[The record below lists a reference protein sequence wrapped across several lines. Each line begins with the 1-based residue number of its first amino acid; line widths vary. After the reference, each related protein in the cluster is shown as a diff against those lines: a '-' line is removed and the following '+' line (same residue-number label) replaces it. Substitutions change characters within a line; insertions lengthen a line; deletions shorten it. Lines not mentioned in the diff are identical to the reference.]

1 MVDSEQADEG
11 DETSDIEE
19 EARGEETSLSLSF
32 TSICGRE
39 NTGGRGKDT
48 EARRRR

>member
-11 DETSDIEE
+11 DENSEIEE
-19 EARGEETSLSLSF
+19 EVRGEESSLSSPLAP
-32 TSICGRE
+32 IWGRE

-48 EARRRR
+48 ETRRRR